1 MKNVYSELSVQ
12 KLIDHNFISNDTLSI
27 YASNWNGIDT
37 ISMKTNVIFQSNEYD
52 LLLII
57 TNILNTIS
65 NRYERKNSEQLFDRM
80 RSRGCAYINFD
91 TRN

>member
-80 RSRGCAYINFD
+80 RSRGCVYINFD

>member
-1 MKNVYSELSVQ
+1 MIPCRSMRQIGMELIRFRS
-12 KLIDHNFISNDTLSI
+12 
-27 YASNWNGIDT
+27 
-37 ISMKTNVIFQSNEYD
+37 KTNVIFQSNEYD

-65 NRYERKNSEQLFDRM
+65 NRYEGKNSEQLFDRM